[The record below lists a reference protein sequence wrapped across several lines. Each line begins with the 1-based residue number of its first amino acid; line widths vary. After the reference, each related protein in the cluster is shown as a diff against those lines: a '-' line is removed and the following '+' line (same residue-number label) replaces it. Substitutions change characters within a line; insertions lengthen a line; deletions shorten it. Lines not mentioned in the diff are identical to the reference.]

1 MRKSINVVG
10 RGVSVAAVVLSLTVL
25 PASAATEQK
34 QADHPKF
41 KPPTAEKTVKK
52 ILKTLGDWMSVP
64 HP

>member
-10 RGVSVAAVVLSLTVL
+10 RGVSVAAVVLFLTI

-34 QADHPKF
+34 QAPHPKF
-41 KPPTAEKTVKK
+41 KPPAVEKTVKK
-52 ILKTLGDWMSVP
+52 IIKAFGDWMSVP